1 MERISIKKLRL
12 LYDCFKSQQSK
23 YKINNFIKFNYLN
36 LSIHFSR
43 DEREF
48 DHNNFKTLLKLT
60 REKKNKKTNFEKNR
74 KKMDGFTRYLLS
86 FKEYYYLPDKRIF
99 FILLTDLLKFG
110 KQILDIFGI
119 IIIVFISIFYRF
131 LKTNSNKKLT
141 LKNQKIYSIYYWT
154 KKKSESAS
162 YYYPSINFLNGD
174 KAFIS
179 SFSDS
184 KLFSL
189 GLINSIRKTNF
200 LSPSKILNI
209 KELFKSILQFLH
221 LFAYDFFYSFY
232 EKNYNFLSF
241 WFGWKKASEIFYSI
255 LIYNSLIHLTTKSS
269 NCEFIGWHENQITN
283 RAYAL
288 GVSTVRK
295 ISSSNKLTSFN
306 GSLLTQQ
313 IKNQFLPLN
322 EEVKIGFWGQN
333 YYVQDKSSLREMNS
347 YLIKN
352 NIYIPLEVVPKS
364 MVRTKVILDDEFC
377 KLQISR
383 EITIFTHSSYW
394 DLLACILSIFNE
406 KNRNLIPID
415 SYLEN
420 KTIFIRLHPALKKE
434 EAIKEIKLIKEI
446 EHFSNFEFLDNNK
459 ESLFTSLSLCNYPFF
474 GESSYVNLALEN
486 KSSVFAV
493 ETNHINKVPIQTK
506 LIDSPN
512 LTVISPW

>member
-1 MERISIKKLRL
+1 MERISIKNLRL
-12 LYDCFKSQQSK
+12 LYDCFKTKQSK
-23 YKINNFIKFNYLN
+23 YKCNNFVKFNYLN

-48 DHNNFKTLLKLT
+48 DNNNFKTLLKLT
-60 REKKNKKTNFEKNR
+60 REKKNKKSNFVKN
-74 KKMDGFTRYLLS
+74 KQIIDGFTRYLLS

-119 IIIVFISIFYRF
+119 IFIVLISIFYRF
-131 LKTNSNKKLT
+131 LKTKSNKKLI

-154 KKKSESAS
+154 KKESASAS
-162 YYYPSINFLNGD
+162 YYYPSINFSNGD

-189 GLINSIRKTNF
+189 GLINSLRKTNF
-200 LSPSKILNI
+200 LSPSKILSI

-221 LFAYDFFYSFY
+221 LFVYDFFYSFY
-232 EKNYNFLSF
+232 AKNSNLLSF

-255 LIYNSLIHLTTKSS
+255 LIYNTLIHLTTKSS

-288 GVSTVRK
+288 GVSKGRK

-322 EEVKIGFWGQN
+322 EEIKIGFWGQN
-333 YYVQDKSSLREMNS
+333 YYVQDKSSLTEMNS

-377 KLQISR
+377 KLKISR

-394 DLLACILSIFNE
+394 DLVACILSIFNE

-415 SYLEN
+415 SCLQN
-420 KTIFIRLHPALKKE
+420 KKIFIRLHPALKKE

-446 EHFSNFEFLDNNK
+446 EHFSNFEFIDNNK
-459 ESLFTSLSLCNYPFF
+459 ESLFTSLSSCNYPFF
-474 GESSYVNLALEN
+474 GESSYVNLAIEK

-493 ETNHINKVPIQTK
+493 ETNHINKIPIQTELLK
-506 LIDSPN
+506 SPN
-512 LTVISPW
+512 LTIISPW

>member
-60 REKKNKKTNFEKNR
+60 REKKNKKTNFDKKNR

-99 FILLTDLLKFG
+99 FILLTDLFKFG

-131 LKTNSNKKLT
+131 LKTNSNKNLT

-200 LSPSKILNI
+200 LSPAKILNVR
-209 KELFKSILQFLH
+209 ELFKSILQFLH

-232 EKNYNFLSF
+232 EKNSNFLSF

-322 EEVKIGFWGQN
+322 EEVKIGLWGQN

-394 DLLACILSIFNE
+394 DLVACILSIFNE

-434 EAIKEIKLIKEI
+434 KAIKQIKLIKEI

-459 ESLFTSLSLCNYPFF
+459 RSLFTSLSLCNYPFL
-474 GESSYVNLALEN
+474 VNP
-486 KSSVFAV
+486 
-493 ETNHINKVPIQTK
+493 HM
-506 LIDSPN
+506 
-512 LTVISPW
+512 

>member
-99 FILLTDLLKFG
+99 FILLTDLFKFG

-232 EKNYNFLSF
+232 EKNSNFLSF

-352 NIYIPLEVVPKS
+352 NIYIQWSGQKLFLMMNFVN
-364 MVRTKVILDDEFC
+364 C
-377 KLQISR
+377 K
-383 EITIFTHSSYW
+383 
-394 DLLACILSIFNE
+394 
-406 KNRNLIPID
+406 
-415 SYLEN
+415 YLE
-420 KTIFIRLHPALKKE
+420 K
-434 EAIKEIKLIKEI
+434 
-446 EHFSNFEFLDNNK
+446 
-459 ESLFTSLSLCNYPFF
+459 
-474 GESSYVNLALEN
+474 
-486 KSSVFAV
+486 
-493 ETNHINKVPIQTK
+493 
-506 LIDSPN
+506 
-512 LTVISPW
+512 